1 VGTDDLQRQRQQVV
15 EKYKN
20 RRETGVSAVETVREL
35 GRLDALLQKAMRR
48 CKE

>member
-1 VGTDDLQRQRQQVV
+1 MEIDDLQRQRHQAI

-35 GRLDALLQKAMRR
+35 DRIDALILKERR
-48 CKE
+48 RRK

>member
-1 VGTDDLQRQRQQVV
+1 MEIDDLQRQRQQVI

-35 GRLDALLQKAMRR
+35 DRLDAMILKERR
-48 CKE
+48 RKRC